1 MSAFWDNMTAPRPI
15 NKVVVSQD
23 EAKKKYE
30 ERIHSLE
37 RQLQNLKGENYRL
50 KQQLLKHQ
58 KDVTSAVIHTA
69 SLDDIMAS
77 VAAFCDMEVRDIKS
91 KTRVHKYVRARVLF
105 YVKAR
110 NHGYSLPQIGKYV
123 RRDHSTVINGIYN
136 KMKYLDDLDIQFTN
150 L

>member
-37 RQLQNLKGENYRL
+37 RQLQNVKGENYRL
-50 KQQLLKHQ
+50 KQQILKYNKQ
-58 KDVTSAVIHTA
+58 APPVDVT
-69 SLDDIMAS
+69 LDEIMEN
-77 VAAFCDMEVRDIKS
+77 VATYCDMEVRDIKS
-91 KTRVHKYVRARVLF
+91 KTRVHKFVRARVLF

-110 NHGYSLPQIGKYV
+110 NHGYTLPQIGKYV